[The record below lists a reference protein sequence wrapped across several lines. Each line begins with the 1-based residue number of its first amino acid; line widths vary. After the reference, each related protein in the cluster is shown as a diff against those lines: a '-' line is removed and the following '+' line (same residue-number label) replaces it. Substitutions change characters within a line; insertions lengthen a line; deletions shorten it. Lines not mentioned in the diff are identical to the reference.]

1 MNKKTTYRALF
12 MLPAIYSSIIN
23 AATNDSFINH
33 TNTGYSAENHSSINH
48 DEITVVSAGRTEQNL
63 WESPVTMQVIDN
75 EKLSKFTGDSIA
87 EALRDIPGV
96 DITDSSL
103 AGRKQI
109 RIRGEEASRVLV
121 LIDGQEV
128 TYQRGGPN
136 YSLGLLI
143 DPSYIERIEVV
154 KGPHSVLYG
163 SQAIGG
169 VINFIT
175 RKGGD
180 KPLSGK
186 IKAVYDSATAGWQ
199 ESGLA
204 YGSIGNFDY
213 RLSGSYSDQ
222 GNRSTPDGRL
232 PDTHF
237 RNSGQSAWLGYR
249 LGDHQFGLS
258 LDSFKLS
265 TQTYTDSDEYDSF
278 SVRIP
283 ELERQKIGLF
293 YDWHVDGNILKKL
306 HLDAYQQNIKREFRN
321 DLAQS
326 GNPLRY
332 EGTALYQGR
341 MALSTGTNDKQ
352 TSRGLTL
359 QADIT
364 PFTDHTLIAGGQWLT
379 DVVKQNAF
387 SDVHVNGLA
396 SPVIPMPIDV
406 NPRSVSNN
414 HWRQNSWALFAQD
427 EWKVTPDW
435 TWTLGARQ
443 YWVES
448 RSYGGEKTGSLTIN
462 GRVMPNNSTFAA
474 AKENDST
481 LVTASSLRY
490 SGFDN
495 IQLRASFAQGY
506 VYPTLTHKFYDTTAG
521 GGTTY
526 GNAKLKAEKSD
537 NYEVG
542 IRYKDASWLLDG
554 ALYHSRAKDYITTL
568 NCAGNA
574 ACAGSTNSG
583 SRYYANANRATTYG
597 MEMYAEYLGWTLS
610 PYVNGNIIRR
620 ELELPTRRTYRTGEP
635 TLTGRAG
642 VKNITLFD
650 RMELES
656 DLYLR
661 AASRAKDETADTAVQ
676 HSGWAT
682 ANLEFTSTFGK
693 ENQYQVTLALNNLL
707 DKRYTTAHESI
718 PASGFSTA
726 IGAAFSF

>member
-1 MNKKTTYRALF
+1 MNKKATHWALF
-12 MLPAIYSSIIN
+12 MLPAIYSGAIN
-23 AATNDSFINH
+23 AAPNDSS
-33 TNTGYSAENHSSINH
+33 TNHSTTNS
-48 DEITVVSAGRTEQNL
+48 DEITVISAGRTKQNL

-75 EKLSKFTGDSIA
+75 EKLNKYTGDSIA

-96 DITDSSL
+96 DITDTAL

-128 TYQRGGPN
+128 TYQRAGPN

-249 LGDHQFGLS
+249 LGDHKFGLS

-283 ELERQKIGLF
+283 ELERKKVGLF
-293 YDWHVDGNILKKL
+293 YDWQIGGDVLKNL

-321 DLAQS
+321 DLSQS
-326 GNPLRY
+326 GMTY
-332 EGTALYQGR
+332 TTMGR
-341 MALSTGTNDKQ
+341 TLTNASMTLKTGTDDKQ
-352 TSRGLTL
+352 VTRGMTL
-359 QADIT
+359 QADLE
-364 PFTDHTLIAGGQWLT
+364 PFDQHLLIIGGQWSQ
-379 DVVKQNAF
+379 DDVKQNAYSNVNVASRINVMGTNYNVNISPQST
-387 SDVHVNGLA
+387 SDA
-396 SPVIPMPIDV
+396 
-406 NPRSVSNN
+406 
-414 HWRQNSWALFAQD
+414 HWQQTSWALFAQD
-427 EWKVTPDW
+427 EWKLTPDW
-435 TWTLGARQ
+435 SWTVGARQ

-448 RSYGGEKTGSLTIN
+448 FSYGGSQRGNLTLSGFPAFTGANGTTSL
-462 GRVMPNNSTFAA
+462 NSQNTS
-474 AKENDST
+474 ERTHDST

-506 VYPTLTHKFYDTTAG
+506 VYPTLTHKFYDTAAG
-521 GGTTY
+521 GSTTY
-526 GNAKLKAEKSD
+526 GNANLKAEKSD

-542 IRYKDASWLLDG
+542 MRYKDDSWLLDS
-554 ALYHSRAKDYITTL
+554 AIYHSRAKDYITTL

-574 ACAGSTNSG
+574 VCSSSTDSS

-620 ELELPTRRTYRTGEP
+620 ELELPTRSTYRTGEP
-635 TLTGRAG
+635 TFTGRVG
-642 VKNITLFD
+642 VKNIMLFEH
-650 RMELES
+650 MELES

-682 ANLEFTSTFGK
+682 ANLEFTSTFGS

>member
-1 MNKKTTYRALF
+1 MNKKATRWALF
-12 MLPAIYSSIIN
+12 MLPAIYSGAIN
-23 AATNDSFINH
+23 AATNDLS
-33 TNTGYSAENHSSINH
+33 TTHSSTSHSTTNS
-48 DEITVVSAGRTEQNL
+48 DEITVISAGRTEQNL
-63 WESPVTMQVIDN
+63 WESPVTMQVVDN
-75 EKLSKFTGDSIA
+75 EKLSKYTSDSIA

-96 DITDSSL
+96 DITDTAL

-128 TYQRGGPN
+128 TYQRAGPN

-249 LGDHQFGLS
+249 LGDHKFGLS

-283 ELERQKIGLF
+283 ELERKKVGLF
-293 YDWHVDGNILKKL
+293 YDWQLGGKVLKNL

-321 DLAQS
+321 DLSQS

-332 EGTALYQGR
+332 NGMSLYQGK
-341 MALSTGTNDKQ
+341 MAMSTGTDDKQ

-364 PFTDHTLIAGGQWLT
+364 PLADHTLIAGGQWLS

-387 SDVHVNGLA
+387 SDVHADGFL
-396 SPVIPMPIDV
+396 SPVAPFPISV
-406 NPRSVSNN
+406 NPSSVSNN

-427 EWKVTPDW
+427 AWKITPDW

-448 RSYGGEKTGSLTIN
+448 LSYGGQKTGTIRMN
-462 GRVMPNNSTFAA
+462 GMVMPNNSTFATK
-474 AKENDST
+474 KENDST

-506 VYPTLTHKFYDTTAG
+506 VYPTLTHKFYDTAAG
-521 GGTTY
+521 GNTTY
-526 GNAKLKAEKSD
+526 GNAGLQAETSD

-542 IRYKDASWLLDG
+542 MRYKDESWLLDS
-554 ALYHSRAKDYITTL
+554 AVYHSRAKDYITTL

-574 ACAGSTNSG
+574 ICSGSTAEG

-620 ELELPTRRTYRTGEP
+620 ELELPTRSTYRTGEP
-635 TLTGRAG
+635 TFTGKIG
-642 VKNITLFD
+642 LKNITLFE

-656 DLYLR
+656 DLYFR

-682 ANLEFTSTFGK
+682 ANLEFTSTFGN

>member
-1 MNKKTTYRALF
+1 MNKKATHCALF
-12 MLPAIYSSIIN
+12 MLPAIYSGAIN
-23 AATNDSFINH
+23 AAPNDSS
-33 TNTGYSAENHSSINH
+33 TNHSTTNS
-48 DEITVVSAGRTEQNL
+48 DEITVISAGRTEQNL

-75 EKLSKFTGDSIA
+75 EKLNKYTGDSIA

-96 DITDSSL
+96 DITDTAL

-128 TYQRGGPN
+128 TYQRAGPN

-249 LGDHQFGLS
+249 LGDHKFGLS

-265 TQTYTDSDEYDSF
+265 TQTYTDSTEYDSF

-283 ELERQKIGLF
+283 ELERKKVGLF
-293 YDWHVDGNILKKL
+293 YDWQLGGDVLKNL

-321 DLAQS
+321 DLSQS

-332 EGTALYQGR
+332 NGMALYQGK
-341 MALSTGTNDKQ
+341 MAMSTGTDDKQ

-364 PFTDHTLIAGGQWLT
+364 PLAGHTLIAGGQWLS

-387 SDVHVNGLA
+387 SDVRVAGSL
-396 SPVIPMPIDV
+396 SPMGMPSLSV
-406 NPRSVSNN
+406 NPSSISNN

-427 EWKVTPDW
+427 EWKITPDW

-448 RSYGGEKTGSLTIN
+448 LSYGGQKTGTVRMN
-462 GRVMPNNSTFAA
+462 GMVMPNNSTSAA
-474 AKENDST
+474 AKESDST

-506 VYPTLTHKFYDTTAG
+506 VYPTLTHKFYDTAAG
-521 GGTTY
+521 GSTTY
-526 GNAKLKAEKSD
+526 GNANLQAEKSD

-542 IRYKDASWLLDG
+542 MRYKDDSWLLDS
-554 ALYHSRAKDYITTL
+554 AIYHSRAKDYITTL

-574 ACAGSTNSG
+574 VCSGSTDSS

-620 ELELPTRRTYRTGEP
+620 ELELPTRSTYRTGEP
-635 TLTGRAG
+635 TFTGRVG
-642 VKNITLFD
+642 VKNIMLFE

-682 ANLEFTSTFGK
+682 ANLEFTSTFGS

>member
-1 MNKKTTYRALF
+1 MNNKTTPMVIF
-12 MLPAIYSSIIN
+12 MLPFIYSNTIN
-23 AATNDSFINH
+23 AAIN
-33 TNTGYSAENHSSINH
+33 S
-48 DEITVVSAGRTEQNL
+48 DEITVISAGRTEQNL
-63 WESPVTMQVIDN
+63 WESPVSMQVIDN
-75 EKLSKFTGDSIA
+75 EKLNKYTGDAIA

-96 DITDSSL
+96 DITDTAL

-128 TYQRGGPN
+128 TYQRAGPN

-143 DPSYIERIEVV
+143 DPSYLERIEVV

-199 ESGLA
+199 ESALA

-249 LGDHQFGLS
+249 LGEHKFGLS

-265 TQTYTDSDEYDSF
+265 TQTYTDTTDYDSF

-293 YDWHVDGNILKKL
+293 YDWKIDGEVLKNL
-306 HLDAYQQNIKREFRN
+306 HMDAYRQNIKREFRN

-326 GNPLRY
+326 GVTY
-332 EGTALYQGR
+332 TTMGR
-341 MALSTGTNDKQ
+341 TLTNASMALKTGTDDKQ
-352 TSRGLTL
+352 ITDGITL
-359 QADIT
+359 QADLEPLT
-364 PFTDHTLIAGGQWLT
+364 NHSLIVGGQWSR
-379 DVVKQNAF
+379 DDVKQTAY
-387 SDVHVNGLA
+387 SDVNVGGRITVLGTNY
-396 SPVIPMPIDV
+396 DV
-406 NPRSVSNN
+406 NINPQSTSDA
-414 HWRQNSWALFAQD
+414 HWQQTSWALFAQD
-427 EWKVTPDW
+427 EWKLASDW
-435 TWTLGARQ
+435 SWTVGARQ

-448 RSYGGEKTGSLTIN
+448 LSYGGSQRGSLTLSGFPAFTGAN
-462 GRVMPNNSTFAA
+462 GTTPVNSQSGNERTHD
-474 AKENDST
+474 NT

-495 IQLRASFAQGY
+495 IQLRASYAQGY
-506 VYPTLTHKFYDTTAG
+506 VYPTLTHKFYNTSAG
-521 GGTTY
+521 GETTY
-526 GNAKLKAEKSD
+526 GNADLKAERSD
-537 NYEVG
+537 NYEIG
-542 IRYKDASWLLDG
+542 MRYKDDNWLLDS
-554 ALYHSRAKDYITTL
+554 AIYHSRAKDYITTL
-568 NCAGNA
+568 NCAGSAVCSGNTSA
-574 ACAGSTNSG
+574 G
-583 SRYYANANRATTYG
+583 SRYYANANRANTYG
-597 MEMYAEYLGWTLS
+597 MELYAEYTGWAVS
-610 PYVNGNIIRR
+610 PYINGNVIRR
-620 ELELPTRRTYRTGEP
+620 ELELPARTTYHTGEP
-635 TLTGRAG
+635 TFTARAG

-656 DLYLR
+656 DLYIR
-661 AASRAKDETADTAVQ
+661 TASRAKDHTADTETQ
-676 HSGWAT
+676 YSGWAT
-682 ANLEFTSTFGK
+682 ANLEFTSTFGD
-693 ENQYQVTLALNNLL
+693 ESQYQVTLALNNLL

-726 IGAAFSF
+726 IGASFSF

>member
-1 MNKKTTYRALF
+1 MNNKTKPMVIF
-12 MLPAIYSSIIN
+12 MLPFIYSSTIN
-23 AATNDSFINH
+23 AAIN
-33 TNTGYSAENHSSINH
+33 N
-48 DEITVVSAGRTEQNL
+48 DEITVISAGRTEQNL

-75 EKLSKFTGDSIA
+75 EKLNKYTGDSIA
-87 EALRDIPGV
+87 EALRDIPGI

-128 TYQRGGPN
+128 TYQRAGPN

-143 DPSYIERIEVV
+143 DPSYLERIEVV

-199 ESGLA
+199 ESALA

-232 PDTHF
+232 PDTNF

-249 LGDHQFGLS
+249 LGDHKFGLS

-265 TQTYTDSDEYDSF
+265 TQTYTDTDDYDSF

-293 YDWHVDGNILKKL
+293 YDWDINGGLLKKL
-306 HLDAYQQNIKREFRN
+306 HVDAYRQSIKREFRN

-326 GNPLRY
+326 GNPLNY
-332 EGTALYQGR
+332 NGMSLYQAK
-341 MALSTGTNDKQ
+341 MAMKTGTDDKQ
-352 TSRGLTL
+352 TSQGLTV
-359 QADIT
+359 QADLT
-364 PFTDHTLIAGGQWLT
+364 PFSGHTLIAGGQWLS
-379 DVVKQNAF
+379 DVVKQDAF
-387 SDVHVNGLA
+387 SDVKVNGSF
-396 SPVIPMPIDV
+396 SPIGVPTISV
-406 NPRSVSNN
+406 NPSSESNN

-427 EWKVTPDW
+427 EWKITPDW

-448 RSYGGEKTGSLTIN
+448 LSYGGQKTGSVNMN
-462 GRVMPNNSTFAA
+462 GMIIPTNSTFSTE
-474 AKENDST
+474 KKHDST

-495 IQLRASFAQGY
+495 IQLRASYAQGY
-506 VYPTLTHKFYDTTAG
+506 VYPTLTHKFYSTSAG
-521 GGTTY
+521 GAGTTY
-526 GNAKLKAEKSD
+526 GNPDLEAERSD
-537 NYEVG
+537 NYEIG
-542 IRYKDASWLLDG
+542 LRYKDESWLVDS
-554 ALYHSRAKDYITTL
+554 AIYHSRAKDYITTL
-568 NCAGNA
+568 NCAGNT
-574 ACAGSTNSG
+574 ACSGSTSTG
-583 SRYYANANRATTYG
+583 DRYYANANRANTYG
-597 MEMYAEYLGWTLS
+597 MEVYAEYLGWVVS
-610 PYVNGNIIRR
+610 PYINGNVIRR
-620 ELELPTRRTYRTGEP
+620 ELELPTRTTYHTGEP
-635 TLTGRAG
+635 TFTGRVG

-656 DLYLR
+656 DFYIR
-661 AASRAKDETADTAVQ
+661 TASRAKDHTADNEIQ

-682 ANLEFTSTFGK
+682 ANLEFTSTFGD